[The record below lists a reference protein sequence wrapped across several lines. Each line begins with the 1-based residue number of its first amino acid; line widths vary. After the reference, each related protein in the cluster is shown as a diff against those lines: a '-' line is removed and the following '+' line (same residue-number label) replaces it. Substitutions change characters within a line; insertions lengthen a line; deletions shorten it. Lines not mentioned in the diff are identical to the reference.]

1 MAKKKLPSTKKKKTK
16 RQLRQGVDTM
26 DNEKLTELFYE
37 NQRNIAVL
45 GRDVESIKQDIKEFK
60 DDSKS
65 RMAQIDSKL
74 EKLINEP
81 QESLKF
87 FKNKIF
93 SLIISGVAILMVLG
107 FGTYCLRTT
116 TEAKQIVQQ
125 YEQQVQEQKGC
136 GYYKSVYYYV
146 RLSRQN

>member
-1 MAKKKLPSTKKKKTK
+1 
-16 RQLRQGVDTM
+16 M

-65 RMAQIDSKL
+65 RMAQIDAKL

-107 FGTYCLRTT
+107 FGTYCMSTIN
-116 TEAKQIVQQ
+116 EANQIKQQ
-125 YEQQVQEQKGC
+125 YEQQI
-136 GYYKSVYYYV
+136 
-146 RLSRQN
+146 QN

>member
-1 MAKKKLPSTKKKKTK
+1 
-16 RQLRQGVDTM
+16 M

-65 RMAQIDSKL
+65 RMAQIDAKL

-93 SLIISGVAILMVLG
+93 SLIISGIAILVILG
-107 FGTYCLRTT
+107 FGSYCLRTT

-125 YEQQVQEQKGC
+125 YEQQA
-136 GYYKSVYYYV
+136 
-146 RLSRQN
+146 QN

>member
-1 MAKKKLPSTKKKKTK
+1 
-16 RQLRQGVDTM
+16 M

-81 QESLKF
+81 ANDMKF

-93 SLIISGVAILMVLG
+93 SLIISGVAILTILG
-107 FGTYCLRTT
+107 FGSYCLRTT

-125 YEQQVQEQKGC
+125 YEQQVQE
-136 GYYKSVYYYV
+136 
-146 RLSRQN
+146 

>member
-1 MAKKKLPSTKKKKTK
+1 
-16 RQLRQGVDTM
+16 M

-93 SLIISGVAILMVLG
+93 SLIISGVVILAILG
-107 FGTYCLRTT
+107 FGTWCMSTIN
-116 TEAKQIVQQ
+116 EANQIKQQ
-125 YEQQVQEQKGC
+125 YQQQI
-136 GYYKSVYYYV
+136 
-146 RLSRQN
+146 QN

>member
-1 MAKKKLPSTKKKKTK
+1 
-16 RQLRQGVDTM
+16 M

-65 RMAQIDSKL
+65 RMAQIDAKL

-93 SLIISGVAILMVLG
+93 SLIISGIAILAVLG
-107 FGTYCLRTT
+107 MGVWVTKIT
-116 TEAKQIVQQ
+116 TETRQITQQ
-125 YEQQVQEQKGC
+125 YEKIAQE
-136 GYYKSVYYYV
+136 
-146 RLSRQN
+146 

>member
-1 MAKKKLPSTKKKKTK
+1 
-16 RQLRQGVDTM
+16 M

-81 QESLKF
+81 ANDMKF

-93 SLIISGVAILMVLG
+93 SLIISGIAILVVLG
-107 FGTYCLRTT
+107 FGTYCMSSIN
-116 TEAKQIVQQ
+116 EANQIVQQ
-125 YEQQVQEQKGC
+125 YEQQVQE
-136 GYYKSVYYYV
+136 
-146 RLSRQN
+146 

>member
-1 MAKKKLPSTKKKKTK
+1 MAKKKIKSTKKRIK

-81 QESLKF
+81 QEDYKKFKGKVWSLV
-87 FKNKIF
+87 
-93 SLIISGVAILMVLG
+93 ISAVAVLVVLG
-107 FGTYCLRTT
+107 MGVWVSKIT
-116 TEAKQIVQQ
+116 TEAKQITQQ
-125 YEQQVQEQKGC
+125 YSQTFQEQKGC
-136 GYYKSVYYYV
+136 GYYKSIYYYV

>member
-1 MAKKKLPSTKKKKTK
+1 
-16 RQLRQGVDTM
+16 M

-81 QESLKF
+81 QEDYKKFKGKVWSLV
-87 FKNKIF
+87 
-93 SLIISGVAILMVLG
+93 ISAVAVLVVLG
-107 FGTYCLRTT
+107 MGVWVSKIT
-116 TEAKQIVQQ
+116 TEAKQITQQ
-125 YEQQVQEQKGC
+125 YSQTFQE
-136 GYYKSVYYYV
+136 
-146 RLSRQN
+146 